1 MVGHTGLLLDCV
13 LVNLNYRRT
22 EMKELLIVDKLH
34 KTFKLSAKQQKLEHT
49 NSKVKVAVDGISFKA
64 YEGEVF
70 GYSGARKNHVIVGYG
85 GALFAN
91 EIIGIPQFLSLH
103 REGRPMGKHAPV

>member
-49 NSKVKVAVDGISFKA
+49 IAK
-64 YEGEVF
+64 
-70 GYSGARKNHVIVGYG
+70 
-85 GALFAN
+85 
-91 EIIGIPQFLSLH
+91 
-103 REGRPMGKHAPV
+103 